1 MYLQIELTFLK
12 SIINL
17 KNFTTM
23 KKQIFVLMLAL
34 FASIT
39 MVYSQAVHG
48 SDPIPLDL
56 NNCSIGPLNP
66 IAGVPFDY
74 SANIIPA
81 NGSAYWYATTATT
94 FMQAGARVPGI
105 EETIGGGVVAAAT
118 NYMDNTPG
126 DASPTTTTITWTTDG
141 LAAVDAANPLFVAIE
156 YTAAATDCSNNMK
169 VYRINPINAFTVD
182 IMNWDPANTTP
193 SGYGNLE
200 EQCYDLIE
208 SAVFNIGSGMMDYDF
223 GTNIMFFE
231 VVAANF
237 TESFTPSFQISGL
250 QNNQTAVLEYGVVNG
265 TYTVNLGAIVNGVT
279 LPGQVVTTNETNTSQ
294 GVSIY
299 VRVTIA
305 NNDYEGL
312 TTDGITLAVDAINS
326 ASEPDVDNDNC
337 ANITAFS
344 DAATQN
350 LQARPTVTPNGTG
363 TFVPQ
368 VTP

>member
-1 MYLQIELTFLK
+1 
-12 SIINL
+12 
-17 KNFTTM
+17 M
-23 KKQIFVLMLAL
+23 KKMIFALMLAV

-39 MVYSQAVHG
+39 FVYGQAVHG

-56 NNCSIGPLNP
+56 NNCNIGPLSP

-94 FMQAGARVPGI
+94 FMQNGARVPGI
-105 EETIGGGVVAAAT
+105 EETVGGGVVAAAT

-126 DASPTTTTITWTTDG
+126 DASPTTTQITWTTAG
-141 LAAVDAANPLFVAIE
+141 LAAVDATHPLFVAIE

-182 IMNWDPANTTP
+182 IMNWDAGNTTP

-208 SAVFNIGSGMMDYDF
+208 SAVFDMGTQMMDYDF
-223 GTNIMFFE
+223 GTNIMYFE

-237 TESFTPSFQISGL
+237 TDSFTPSFQLSGL
-250 QNNQTAVLEYGVVNG
+250 HNNQAAQLEYGVVNG
-265 TYTVNLGAIVNGVT
+265 TYNVDLGSVT
-279 LPGQVVTTNETNTSQ
+279 GAGTHTIPGQVVTTNETNTSN

-299 VRVTIA
+299 VRLTIS

-312 TTDGITLAVDAINS
+312 TTDAVTLAVDAINS
-326 ASEPDVDNDNC
+326 ASQPDVDNDNC
-337 ANITAFS
+337 ANITAYS
-344 DAATQN
+344 DTATQN
-350 LQARPTVTPNGTG
+350 LNARPTVTPNGTG